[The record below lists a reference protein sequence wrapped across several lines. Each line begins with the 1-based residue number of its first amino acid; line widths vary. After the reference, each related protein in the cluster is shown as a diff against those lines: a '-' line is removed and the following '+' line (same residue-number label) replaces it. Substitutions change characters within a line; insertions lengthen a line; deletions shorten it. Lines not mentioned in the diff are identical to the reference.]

1 MEEEDPVE
9 DPEGDPSEMEPIE
22 EHDLEE
28 DSEEDSE
35 VSEGQLMGSE
45 DQGEETREFI
55 MQDDQTGG
63 PESLGVEIDSNS
75 AKSRGEFLT
84 GMTHWKLGRCGRM
97 CRDNCSLDASD

>member
-45 DQGEETREFI
+45 DQGEETRN
-55 MQDDQTGG
+55 
-63 PESLGVEIDSNS
+63 SLCRV
-75 AKSRGEFLT
+75 T
-84 GMTHWKLGRCGRM
+84 KLGGLR
-97 CRDNCSLDASD
+97 AWE